1 MMILAMIFHS
11 RASTMIKQIKTL
23 ILTTLLAIAPLS
35 VHAQQVDKT
44 TVEKL
49 LEATNAKSMID
60 LIHAQMQKQFSQWPK
75 QLGVKEDEQ
84 AIVEKYLLEIN
95 DMIKAEF
102 NWQRIQP
109 QIIDIYTANFTQT
122 EIEDILAFYQ
132 TDSGRSLLTKMPAV
146 TQSSMQLSNDML
158 VSALPK
164 IENISK
170 KLQAE
175 LTAHRQRQQ

>member
-1 MMILAMIFHS
+1 
-11 RASTMIKQIKTL
+11 MIKQIKTL
-23 ILTTLLAIAPLS
+23 ILTTLLVVAPLS

-49 LEATNAKSMID
+49 LEVTNAKSMID
-60 LIHAQMQKQFSQWPK
+60 LVHAQLQEQFSQWPK

-84 AIVEKYLLEIN
+84 AIVEKYLLKIN
-95 DMIKAEF
+95 DMMKSEF
-102 NWQRIQP
+102 SWERIQP
-109 QIIDIYTANFTQT
+109 QIIDIYTANFTQK

-132 TDSGRSLLTKMPAV
+132 TDSGRSLLTKMPVVA
-146 TQSSMQLSNDML
+146 QSSMQLSNDML

-170 KLQAE
+170 ELQAE
-175 LTAHRQRQQ
+175 LETHRQKQKGE